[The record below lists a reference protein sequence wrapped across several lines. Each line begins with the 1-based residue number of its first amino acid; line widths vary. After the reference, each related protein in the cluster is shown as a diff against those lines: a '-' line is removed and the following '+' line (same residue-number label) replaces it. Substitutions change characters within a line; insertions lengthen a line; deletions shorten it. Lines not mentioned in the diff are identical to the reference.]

1 MIVKRYTKKEWDQG
15 FYVPINY
22 DVTYCKTSIYNGSAA
37 QGKDKG

>member
-22 DVTYCKTSIYNGSAA
+22 DVTHRETPIYNGSAA
-37 QGKDKG
+37 QEKDKD